1 MKTLLTRREKEPDLQ
16 IRRCWVAGHTHTRGL
31 LASLGEGAAGSLWG
45 SKGRRQVERELEAT
59 GQFPDAAVANAH
71 TFRGLK

>member
-16 IRRCWVAGHTHTRGL
+16 IRRCWVAGHTHTRAAGIARRGRGR
-31 LASLGEGAAGSLWG
+31 LALGEQGSAGRW
-45 SKGRRQVERELEAT
+45 RELEAT
-59 GQFPDAAVANAH
+59 GQFPEAAVANAH